1 MRKPQKFLLP
11 IIAAITLV
19 ALAACSSPGT
29 SSDNSSPSTNT
40 SSAHD
45 GGTLHLTAASAG
57 GTLDPQVNYTLQYW
71 QLYQGAYD
79 GLVTYARVGG
89 ARSEDIVPDLA
100 TAMPKVSADGKT
112 YTFVLR
118 HGVKFST
125 GKTVTT
131 TDVVDSFQR
140 LFKVSS
146 PNAGSWY
153 NVIVGADAC
162 LKTPASCTLA
172 GGVVADASTNTIT
185 FNLTQADPEF
195 EAQLAMPFASII
207 PATSP
212 AKDSGTTPIPTT
224 GPYYFA
230 SYSPTG
236 SLVMKRNPYFTQ
248 WSAEAEPAG
257 YPNEIVESFGLTA
270 EAEVTA
276 VENGQ
281 ADWMYD
287 TPPSDRLVEIST
299 KYSSQAHVN
308 PLTAMWYLAL
318 NTNIAPFNN
327 QDARQ
332 AINWAVNRASIVKLY
347 GGTSLAQPACTI
359 LPPGFPGH
367 VNTCAYTQGGGS
379 TWSAPDLAKA
389 KALVAKSGTA
399 GQSIGV
405 VVQNDSVNEGI
416 GLYMVSL
423 LNQLGYKAT
432 LKPLSDNIQ
441 YNYIQNTSN
450 HVQLSLT
457 QWYQDYPAASDFL
470 QVLLSCA
477 SFHPGSDSSINIAGY
492 CNKNLDAQMSSA
504 DTQGLTDPKAA
515 NAEWGSIDKA
525 YMAESPLVPLFTPKL
540 VDFTSSRVK
549 NYEFSAQYYMLV
561 DQVWLK

>member
-1 MRKPQKFLLP
+1 MRKAHKILLP
-11 IIAAITLV
+11 IVAAVSLI
-19 ALAACSSPGT
+19 ALAACT
-29 SSDNSSPSTNT
+29 SSGSTPSGASASK
-40 SSAHD
+40 SSAAHA
-45 GGTLHLTAASAG
+45 GGTLHLVAASAG

-79 GLVTYARVGG
+79 GLITYARVGG
-89 ARSEDIVPDLA
+89 THSEDIVPDLA
-100 TAMPKVSADGKT
+100 TALPKVSPDGKT
-112 YTFVLR
+112 YTFTLR
-118 HGVKFST
+118 KGIKFST

-131 TDVVDSFQR
+131 ADVVASFQR

-162 LKTPASCTLA
+162 LKTPASCTLD
-172 GGVVADASTNTIT
+172 GGVVADASTNQIT

-207 PATSP
+207 PAGTA
-212 AKDSGTTPIPTT
+212 AKDLGTSPIPTT

-230 SYSPTG
+230 SYSPTK
-236 SLVMKRNPYFTQ
+236 SLVMKRNTYFKS
-248 WSAEAEPAG
+248 WSAKAAPVG
-257 YPNEIVESFGLTA
+257 YPDEIDETFGLTA

-287 TPPSDRLVEIST
+287 TPPSDRLVEISN

-332 AINWAVNRASIVKLY
+332 AINWAVDRSSIVKLY

-359 LPPGFPGH
+359 LPPNFPGH
-367 VNTCAYTQGGGS
+367 VNTCAYTKGGGS
-379 TWSAPDLAKA
+379 TWKAPDLAKA
-389 KALVAKSGTA
+389 KALVASSGTA

-441 YNYIQNTSN
+441 YNYIQNTNN

-477 SFHPGSDSSINIAGY
+477 SFHKGSDSSINIAGY
-492 CNKNLDAQMSSA
+492 CNKDLDAQMTAA
-504 DTQGLTDPKAA
+504 DTQGLTDQKAA
-515 NAEWGSIDKA
+515 NTAWGSIDKA

-549 NYEFSAQYYMLV
+549 NYQFSAQYYMLV

>member
-1 MRKPQKFLLP
+1 MLRK
-11 IIAAITLV
+11 
-19 ALAACSSPGT
+19 
-29 SSDNSSPSTNT
+29 
-40 SSAHD
+40 
-45 GGTLHLTAASAG
+45 
-57 GTLDPQVNYTLQYW
+57 
-71 QLYQGAYD
+71 
-79 GLVTYARVGG
+79 
-89 ARSEDIVPDLA
+89 
-100 TAMPKVSADGKT
+100 
-112 YTFVLR
+112 
-118 HGVKFST
+118 GVKFST
-125 GKTVTT
+125 GKEVTT
-131 TDVVDSFQR
+131 GDVVASFQR

-153 NVIVGADAC
+153 NVIVGANAC
-162 LKTPASCTLA
+162 LKTPKTCTLD

-195 EAQLAMPFASII
+195 EAQLAMPFASVI
-207 PATSP
+207 PAGTA
-212 AKDSGTTPIPTT
+212 AKDLGTTPIPTT

-230 SYSPTG
+230 SYSPTS
-236 SLVMKRNPYFTQ
+236 SLVMKRNTYFKQ
-248 WSAEAEPAG
+248 WSADAEPVG
-257 YPNEIVESFGLTA
+257 YPDEIDETFGLTA

-287 TPPSDRLVEIST
+287 TPPSDRLGEIST

-327 QDARQ
+327 VDARQ
-332 AINWAVNRASIVKLY
+332 AINWAVDRASIVKLY

-359 LPPGFPGH
+359 LPPEFPGH
-367 VNTCAYTQGGGS
+367 VNTCAYTKGGGS
-379 TWSAPDLAKA
+379 TWKAPDLAKA
-389 KALVAKSGTA
+389 KALVASSGTA

-405 VVQNDSVNEGI
+405 VVQNDSVNQSI
-416 GLYMVSL
+416 GLYMVSI

-441 YNYIQNTSN
+441 YNYIQNTKN

-492 CNKNLDAQMSSA
+492 CNKTLDAQMTAA
-504 DTQGLTDPKAA
+504 DTQGVSDPKAA
-515 NAEWGSIDKA
+515 NAAWGSIDKA

-540 VDFTSSRVK
+540 VDFTSSRVQ
-549 NYEFSAQYYMLV
+549 NYQFSAQYYLLV
-561 DQVWLK
+561 DRVWLK